1 MPVEGSYGRGENPRL
16 AISGSKWHPPLAS
29 AKKQGRSLAS
39 SLSFIQC
46 AHGFGEVQH
55 EAEGQA
61 GEAVYDEEGSDAHGL
76 GGHAADRDA
85 DRSGEPHG
93 GGEQAHGA
101 AHLIVGHVALGE
113 RHGGAVEPGAGYGHD
128 GDENDEGWEGVGR
141 QKPAGCRGRAH
152 DDGRHGDEPRQAL
165 AAAPG
170 DEDARTHEHARDA
183 A

>member
-1 MPVEGSYGRGENPRL
+1 MGAEALCHNCLQVAEKCQLRAVMAEGKIRGLPFRGR
-16 AISGSKWHPPLAS
+16 SGIPLLAS

-93 GGEQAHGA
+93 G
-101 AHLIVGHVALGE
+101 
-113 RHGGAVEPGAGYGHD
+113 R
-128 GDENDEGWEGVGR
+128 
-141 QKPAGCRGRAH
+141 
-152 DDGRHGDEPRQAL
+152 
-165 AAAPG
+165 
-170 DEDARTHEHARDA
+170 
-183 A
+183 